1 MMHTSGLDSLSR
13 RAAMTLVE
21 MLVVIALVALLCGL
35 LLPAVQ
41 AARESARA
49 TVCRNHLRQVA
60 LATSLFEST
69 QRSFPPAR
77 FAGWPDDPAPVDPGP
92 TWVLRL
98 LPWLDEGPAAD
109 AWEPGQPYGSQPDA
123 IHQLVVPTLLCPTRR
138 SPATA
143 LLPTA
148 ELPPLVAPCG
158 CLFPSRQMA
167 GGGLT
172 DFAGNHGDLT
182 PGSGDPDGDFTMGGN
197 GSGTIISIRSLPGT
211 LSWRDWVR
219 AKDVSDGI
227 SRTLLAGE
235 LHVRRS
241 LVLRPPDCGPA
252 LDGSSF
258 HHITRAGGPGGPLAS
273 GPDDDVGGMASVV
286 FGSWHPEV
294 CHVAY
299 ADGRVVGLSPAV
311 DPIILGRLCNR
322 RDGHATHE

>member
-1 MMHTSGLDSLSR
+1 
-13 RAAMTLVE
+13 
-21 MLVVIALVALLCGL
+21 
-35 LLPAVQ
+35 
-41 AARESARA
+41 
-49 TVCRNHLRQVA
+49 
-60 LATSLFEST
+60 
-69 QRSFPPAR
+69 
-77 FAGWPDDPAPVDPGP
+77 
-92 TWVLRL
+92 
-98 LPWLDEGPAAD
+98 
-109 AWEPGQPYGSQPDA
+109 
-123 IHQLVVPTLLCPTRR
+123 
-138 SPATA
+138 
-143 LLPTA
+143 
-148 ELPPLVAPCG
+148 
-158 CLFPSRQMA
+158 
-167 GGGLT
+167 
-172 DFAGNHGDLT
+172 
-182 PGSGDPDGDFTMGGN
+182 MGGN
-197 GSGTIISIRSLPGT
+197 GSGTVISIRSLPGT